1 MTVNPTDSLD
11 THVPDRPRDSESELR
26 YLASL
31 VRPDA
36 VHRDVYRRQWIFELE
51 MDRIFKATWVFLC
64 HESQVSQPGDYVTLR
79 VGREPVI
86 VVRDDEGQLQVLVN
100 RCRHRGAV
108 VCEWAQGNAKNFRCQ
123 YHGWTYGNDGRL
135 LAVPLPERF
144 GEDVRPRLGLTAIP
158 RVESY
163 RGLLFASF
171 NGDVPN
177 LVDHLGAPARQYV
190 DRFLDQC
197 GGAPLVAHTHD
208 HRIDMHGNWKLQME
222 NGLDGY
228 HAGFTHR
235 SFFSVMQQ
243 RTGRS
248 VRFASGRKT
257 ATAKAFCNGHA
268 AIDPEA
274 MSFEPLLDRVGTLP
288 DAERLLAELRAQNP
302 EPEYERLVSMLPG
315 TGLNVGIFPNLQLIG
330 IHVRRIE
337 PVSVDRTVVSV
348 RPLLVP
354 DAPVAFNR
362 LRLRYH
368 ELFYGPAGFGQPD
381 DFEMFERVEE
391 GLEDTQ
397 DPWLRF
403 ERGLGQETADPEQR
417 VGAVSD
423 ETPQR
428 GQYRRWQEL
437 MTTGQR

>member
-1 MTVNPTDSLD
+1 MTLHPNEIVDEQRFDD
-11 THVPDRPRDSESELR
+11 TSEVDRRR
-26 YLASL
+26 QLAAL

-36 VHRDVYRRQWIFELE
+36 VHRDVYRRQWIFDRE
-51 MDRIFKATWVFLC
+51 MDRIFRGTWVFVC
-64 HESQVSQPGDYVTLR
+64 HESQVVHPGDYVTVR
-79 VGREPVI
+79 VGSEPVI
-86 VVRDDEGQLQVLVN
+86 VVRDDNGQLQVLVN

-144 GEDVRPRLGLTAIP
+144 GDDVRPRLGLTASP
-158 RVESY
+158 RVEAY
-163 RGLLFASF
+163 RGLVFTSF
-171 NGDVPN
+171 NPEVPS
-177 LVDHLGAPARQYV
+177 LVEHLGPPARQYV
-190 DRFLDQC
+190 DRFLEQC
-197 GGAPLVAHTHD
+197 GGKALVAHHQD
-208 HRIDMHGNWKLQME
+208 HRIDMHGNWKLQVE

-235 SFFSVMQQ
+235 SFFTVMQQ

-257 ATAKAFCNGHA
+257 ATAKAFRNGHA

-288 DAERLLAELRAQNP
+288 DAEQLLGDLRAQSP
-302 EPEYERLVSMLPG
+302 ATEYERLVSMLPG

-330 IHVRRIE
+330 IHIRRIE
-337 PVSVDRTVVSV
+337 PVAVNRTVVSV

-381 DFEMFERVEE
+381 DFEMFQRVEE
-391 GLEDTQ
+391 GLDDVQ

-403 ERGLGQETADPEQR
+403 ERGLGQESEDPEQR
-417 VGAVSD
+417 TGAVSD

-428 GQYRRWQEL
+428 GQYRRWLEL
-437 MTTGQR
+437 MAGPVS